1 MWMTRTELAK
11 CEIVAEATEP
21 ARWPIRPLRWWEP
34 ITIRPHLWSP
44 ATWTRPFQV
53 GAASTQVLNAAGQVT
68 EGRAALADYARTFAN
83 SVKAPRHVITN
94 LVIDGDGNFA
104 TLKAYLQLS
113 IMSGEPAQSTVL
125 AIGGYDDTL
134 SKEDGTW
141 RFVRRTFTMD
151 S

>member
-1 MWMTRTELAK
+1 MDLGERVTAGTGGDGAW
-11 CEIVAEATEP
+11 
-21 ARWPIRPLRWWEP
+21 AREREW
-34 ITIRPHLWSP
+34 
-44 ATWTRPFQV
+44 
-53 GAASTQVLNAAGQVT
+53 AGD
-68 EGRAALADYARTFAN
+68 GGSGPWLFARTGE
-83 SVKAPRHVITN
+83 
-94 LVIDGDGNFA
+94 LDGEDVGGNFA

>member
-1 MWMTRTELAK
+1 MGLTVEDQLA
-11 CEIVAEATEP
+11 IQDLA
-21 ARWPIRPLRWWEP
+21 ARYNFAIDTGDGDAFAAAFVEN
-34 ITIRPHLWSP
+34 
-44 ATWTRPFQV
+44 
-53 GAASTQVLNAAGQVT
+53 GALNAAGQVT
-68 EGRAALADYARTFAN
+68 EGRPALADYARNFAS
-83 SVKAPRHVITN
+83 SVRAPRHVITN
-94 LVIDGDGNFA
+94 VVIDGDGNSA

>member
-1 MWMTRTELAK
+1 MGLTVEDQLA
-11 CEIVAEATEP
+11 IQDLA
-21 ARWPIRPLRWWEP
+21 ARYNFAIDTGDGDAFAAAFVEN
-34 ITIRPHLWSP
+34 
-44 ATWTRPFQV
+44 
-53 GAASTQVLNAAGQVT
+53 GALNAAGQVT
-68 EGRAALADYARTFAN
+68 EGRPALAD
-83 SVKAPRHVITN
+83 V
-94 LVIDGDGNFA
+94 VIDGDGNSA